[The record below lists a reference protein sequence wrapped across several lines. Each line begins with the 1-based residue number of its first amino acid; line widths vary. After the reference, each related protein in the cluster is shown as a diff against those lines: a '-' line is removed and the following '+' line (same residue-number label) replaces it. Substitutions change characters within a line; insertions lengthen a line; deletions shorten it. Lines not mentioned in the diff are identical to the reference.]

1 MEEVDIMSDRAKTI
15 ILIVC
20 ILIIMFLLI
29 TDLMKKK
36 KQGVLF
42 PSIRYS
48 TYRNCHMSLG
58 AIPMAFIFCNFIVIY
73 TFCFNGIME

>member
-1 MEEVDIMSDRAKTI
+1 MSDRAKTI

-20 ILIIMFLLI
+20 ILVIMFLLI

-42 PSIRYS
+42 PLIGYS
-48 TYRNCHMSLG
+48 TYHNCHMSLG
-58 AIPMAFIFCNFIVIY
+58 VIPNDIY
-73 TFCFNGIME
+73 LL